1 MTVPAG
7 RPAYEE
13 LADALR
19 VQILGG
25 ALKPGDRLPVEPE
38 LSARFG
44 VSRSTVREALRV
56 LSSQNLVT
64 TTRGVAGGTF
74 VVHPNLDQIS
84 SSLEVGLGL
93 LAVSADL
100 SVEQLL
106 EVRDLVEVP
115 AAGLAAERATP
126 AQLSAVRSTLVDP
139 REAEPG
145 QMHACNHRFHLLLIE
160 AAGNPLLSV
169 VARPVFGVLTTRFVR
184 GDAAASFWETVLAD
198 HRAILNRVEAAD
210 AEGAR
215 TAMRQHLARL
225 RVPYERIDRIE
236 RVHPG
241 SRFDVTSA

>member
-1 MTVPAG
+1 VTVPAA

-13 LADALR
+13 LADLLR
-19 VQILGG
+19 AQILGG
-25 ALKPGDRLPVEPE
+25 DLQPGDRLPVEPE

-64 TTRGVAGGTF
+64 TMRGVAGGTF

-84 SSLEVGLGL
+84 SHLEVGLGL

-126 AQLSAVRSTLVDP
+126 AQLSAVRATLLDP
-139 REAEPG
+139 RESDPA
-145 QMHACNHRFHLLLIE
+145 QMHECNHRFHVLLIE
-160 AAGNPLLSV
+160 AAGNPLLSI
-169 VARPVFGVLTTRFVR
+169 VARPVFGVLTSRFVR
-184 GDAAASFWETVLAD
+184 GDATASFWESVLAD
-198 HRAILNRVEAAD
+198 HRAILNRVEAGDPA
-210 AEGAR
+210 GAR
-215 TAMRQHLARL
+215 AAMHEHLSRL
-225 RVPYERIDRIE
+225 RVPYQHIDRLAS
-236 RVHPG
+236 VPSG
-241 SRFDVTSA
+241 SRLDATSA